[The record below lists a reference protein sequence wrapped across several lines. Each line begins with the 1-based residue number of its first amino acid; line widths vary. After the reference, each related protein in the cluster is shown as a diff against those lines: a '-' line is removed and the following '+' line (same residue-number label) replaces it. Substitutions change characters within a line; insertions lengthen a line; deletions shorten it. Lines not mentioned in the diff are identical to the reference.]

1 MLRPDRGMLFS
12 VILRNAPVRANRRC
26 GTVLLEN
33 SVEIARYR
41 RNSILFFMN
50 LKYIIETDLKIRIR
64 KDETNE
70 KIYKLVSGH
79 CNDFKCGHDT
89 VIYNGFRIDGEH
101 DLAAGF

>member
-1 MLRPDRGMLFS
+1 
-12 VILRNAPVRANRRC
+12 
-26 GTVLLEN
+26 
-33 SVEIARYR
+33 
-41 RNSILFFMN
+41 MN